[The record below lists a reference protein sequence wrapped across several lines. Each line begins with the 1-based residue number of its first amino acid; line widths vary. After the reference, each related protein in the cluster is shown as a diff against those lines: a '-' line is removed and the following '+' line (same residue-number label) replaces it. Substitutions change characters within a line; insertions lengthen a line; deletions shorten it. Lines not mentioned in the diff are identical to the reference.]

1 MVAVHPRAP
10 QVDAAFE
17 GLVVR
22 HGLALPVGANGQPP
36 ITAHELLTTFPL
48 ELAGQH
54 RRFNRG

>member
-22 HGLALPVGANGQPP
+22 HGLALLAGANGQPT
-36 ITAHELLTTFPL
+36 ITAHELLATFPL

-54 RRFNRG
+54 RHFKRS